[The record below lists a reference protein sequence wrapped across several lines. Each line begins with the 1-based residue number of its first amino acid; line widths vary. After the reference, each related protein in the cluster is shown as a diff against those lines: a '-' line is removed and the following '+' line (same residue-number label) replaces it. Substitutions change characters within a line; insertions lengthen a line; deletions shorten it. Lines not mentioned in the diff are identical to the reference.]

1 MYIKVNRK
9 DMRFN
14 PDPTRIITRFFQP
27 GGPERV
33 LNIIERVLSLSDD
46 DVNITL
52 NQVLRNFS
60 RRHRNIS
67 KIFEKNFIKIK
78 AVFDDLNSDLK
89 PDFKKNV
96 LKLKKILQG
105 LSKTTKHDSIKRR
118 LLIGSFFTMEFSIE
132 SAAFFNPSIIE
143 DPDQSNLREEG
154 QKRVIVSFRAT
165 GEGHISSIVFLSGI
179 IDKENNIIFKPKG
192 KLVDVPEKIKRYVY
206 NKKGFL
212 KRIDEMHIFKNA
224 KGKDKIATGKVIKSA
239 IKTVMDKLDD
249 KFIYGKL
256 RESISESLKNPDLTF
271 NEKKV
276 IESINW
282 LADSHYEIEFSL
294 DTALSERI
302 VFPIT
307 YTESNGIEDARFVRF
322 TDDDKSVKY
331 YATYTAFNGETI
343 LPKLIETTDF
353 YHFKILP
360 INGQYAQNKG
370 MALFPRKVKGK
381 YVMFSRYDGVNN
393 YIMYSD
399 HINLWKN
406 AKKIES
412 PMSPWEFVQIGNS
425 GSPIE
430 TEKGWL
436 LLTHGV
442 GPMRKYC
449 IGAALLDLDN
459 PEKIIGHL
467 KEPLLVPNEEEREGY
482 VPNVVYSC
490 GSIIHQNEL
499 IIPYA
504 MSDTASTYATVSLDE
519 LLNALLNSQ
528 P

>member
-1 MYIKVNRK
+1 
-9 DMRFN
+9 
-14 PDPTRIITRFFQP
+14 
-27 GGPERV
+27 
-33 LNIIERVLSLSDD
+33 
-46 DVNITL
+46 
-52 NQVLRNFS
+52 
-60 RRHRNIS
+60 
-67 KIFEKNFIKIK
+67 
-78 AVFDDLNSDLK
+78 
-89 PDFKKNV
+89 
-96 LKLKKILQG
+96 
-105 LSKTTKHDSIKRR
+105 
-118 LLIGSFFTMEFSIE
+118 MEFSIE

-212 KRIDEMHIFKNA
+212 KRIDEMNIFKNA
-224 KGKDKIATGKVIKSA
+224 KGKDKIATQKVIKSA

-256 RESISESLKNPDLTF
+256 RESILEALKNPELTF

-282 LADSHYEIEFSL
+282 LADSHYEIEYSL

-302 VFPIT
+302 IFPVS
-307 YTESNGIEDARFVRF
+307 YTERNGIEDARFVRF
-322 TDDDKSVKY
+322 TGEDGNVKY
-331 YATYTAFNGETI
+331 YATYTAYNDETI

-360 INGQYAQNKG
+360 INGEYAQNKG
-370 MALFPRKVKGK
+370 MALFPRKIKGK

-406 AKKIES
+406 A
-412 PMSPWEFVQIGNS
+412 
-425 GSPIE
+425 
-430 TEKGWL
+430 
-436 LLTHGV
+436 
-442 GPMRKYC
+442 
-449 IGAALLDLDN
+449 
-459 PEKIIGHL
+459 
-467 KEPLLVPNEEEREGY
+467 
-482 VPNVVYSC
+482 
-490 GSIIHQNEL
+490 
-499 IIPYA
+499 
-504 MSDTASTYATVSLDE
+504 
-519 LLNALLNSQ
+519 
-528 P
+528 